1 MGIEGLTNIIGTA
14 ISIVVSFVVTFA
26 ATLLLGFED
35 EVEES
40 EETKPEVVAVEDKK
54 SVQAEVIYSP
64 LKGRVVPLKQV
75 PDEVFSEEMMGKG
88 IAVIP
93 DEGKVVSPVN
103 GTVTSIFPTLHA
115 IGITSDQGV
124 EVLMHVGLDTVK
136 LEGKFFKAK
145 VEADA
150 KVKIGD
156 VLLTFDKA
164 AIEEAGYN
172 MITPVIITN
181 TDDYQDIVAIC
192 QDHVDY
198 SDRLLNVE

>member
-64 LKGRVVPLKQV
+64 LKGRVVPLKQ
-75 PDEVFSEEMMGKG
+75 D
-88 IAVIP
+88 
-93 DEGKVVSPVN
+93 
-103 GTVTSIFPTLHA
+103 A

-150 KVKIGD
+150 KVKTGD